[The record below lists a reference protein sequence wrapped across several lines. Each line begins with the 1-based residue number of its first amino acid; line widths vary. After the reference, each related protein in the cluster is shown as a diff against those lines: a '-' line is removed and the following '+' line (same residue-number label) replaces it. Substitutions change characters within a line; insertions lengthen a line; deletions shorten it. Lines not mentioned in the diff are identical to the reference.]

1 MSIVRLQGNEERIKG
16 IYYEFDS
23 ESEPLG
29 EGGMGRVY
37 LGRRVDANGEVSQVA
52 IKAMYDSLPNMVIE
66 RARREASIKVL
77 NESLIL
83 MHAFIETAEKDILGG
98 SITRYYVVSEFLDG
112 ICLTDFIRGRIKQK
126 DGAQHTK
133 IAELYNSY
141 KENPEYQST
150 EIVKKV
156 LSGVMAL
163 HDIGFVHRDIDPS
176 NIMITSEGKVK
187 LIDFGVAKQIV
198 SLNTADRGLTSN
210 GQFIGKAEYAAPE
223 LIMGAVAEQNF
234 STDVYAIGILYFQLL
249 TGRLPFAGNSYD
261 VMQAQLHKS
270 MPLKHVKSKQIRN
283 VIGRA
288 TKKGQSSRYTT
299 AAQFRAAI
307 DEFVFPE
314 PWYNNYYLKPI
325 GAAFLL
331 ALCLALC
338 LAFFRDARIH
348 AGEPQAAAEECY
360 QKYFNE
366 LNSTEPATV
375 QAGFKGMLGL
385 AEDGYLPAMYEVAY
399 TYSWSPKDSLLAM
412 RKKNLGFDTDTLGLM
427 IDNSKNEDALMWMK
441 RIINLT
447 DSANYQCMAWVSQY
461 YLNGKVV
468 NKDLKLGISLLEKSK
483 AEAARQQD
491 MNYVEKIEKTLK
503 RLHEKYKNDNY

>member
-1 MSIVRLQGNEERIKG
+1 MKIVRLQGNEERVKG

-37 LGRRVDANGEVSQVA
+37 LGKRVDANGEVSHVA
-52 IKAMYDSLPNMVIE
+52 IKAMYESLPNMVIE
-66 RARREASIKVL
+66 RARREASIKIL

-83 MHAFIETAEKDILGG
+83 MHAFIETVENDTWGG
-98 SITRYYVVSEFLDG
+98 NITRYYIVSEYLNG
-112 ICLTDFIRGRIKQK
+112 ICLTDFIHGRIKQK
-126 DGAQHTK
+126 DGTLHPQ

-141 KENPEYQST
+141 KENPECQST

-163 HDIGFVHRDIDPS
+163 HDIGFIHRDIDPS
-176 NIMITSEGKVK
+176 NIMITSEGKIK

-249 TGRLPFAGNSYD
+249 TGKLPFAGNSYE

-270 MPLKHVKSKQIRN
+270 MPLRRIKSKQIRN
-283 VIGRA
+283 VIGKA

-307 DEFVFPE
+307 DDFVSPE
-314 PWYNNYYLKPI
+314 PWYSNYYLRTV
-325 GAAFLL
+325 GVVLL
-331 ALCLALC
+331 LVLCLTFLWGT
-338 LAFFRDARIH
+338 REQ
-348 AGEPQAAAEECY
+348 AGKPLPTTEEY
-360 QKYFNE
+360 FQKYLNE

-375 QAGFKGMLGL
+375 QGAFKGMLEL
-385 AEDGYLPAMYEVAY
+385 AEGGYLPAMYEVAY
-399 TYSWSPKDSLLAM
+399 TYSWSPRDSLLVQ
-412 RKKNLGFDTDTLGLM
+412 RKKSLGFDTDTLGLM

-441 RIINLT
+441 KIIHLT

-468 NKDLKLGISLLEKSK
+468 NKDLKLAISLLKKSK

-491 MNYVEKIEKTLK
+491 MNYVEKIEKILK
-503 RLHEKYKNDNY
+503 RLHEKYKNDD